1 MSATVG
7 GRLWPPPGRSG
18 SWRPASARATR
29 HAVVSDAP
37 AGRTCSARPSCP
49 GRWMLAE
56 PSARSWTTVRHV
68 LGSAATSSATTSAA
82 ADGSR
87 ASRRRARRCCGR
99 RATPDP
105 RPPGAG
111 ARRWTARPTGRAR
124 RAPRR
129 PRCPRPRGARRRPG
143 ARCGAATPTT
153 TLRPRRQPAP
163 PAGPVGPAS
172 PATSRSAGP
181 WAATSWSTRL
191 RRSARAGAA
200 GPTMPTISPGPRSTV
215 TGMSGTMLAASTRAQ
230 ASPTGSCGVVAPAST
245 GGTSCSPRPTTAR

>member
-87 ASRRRARRCCGR
+87 ANRRRGELLRAASNDGSSTTRSRCAEVDGSADRSSPASTASTSVPAATRRS
-99 RATPDP
+99 P
-105 RPPGAG
+105 PPGCSVWGSHANHDPS
-111 ARRWTARPTGRAR
+111 TAPTY
-124 RAPRR
+124 
-129 PRCPRPRGARRRPG
+129 RRR
-143 ARCGAATPTT
+143 
-153 TLRPRRQPAP
+153 

-191 RRSARAGAA
+191 RRSARAGVA

-215 TGMSGTMLAASTRAQ
+215 TGMSGMMLAASTRAQ